1 MTRNQSASRVSHGR
15 SAAAILVLAGLAAA
29 APAAGLAQTAA
40 EPEVTFARDIAP
52 LLQQHCQTCHREG
65 SMAPMSLVTY
75 AETRPWARAI
85 KNRVIA
91 REMPPWHLDKTV
103 GIQQFVNDI
112 SLSDEQIDRVVRWV
126 DAGAPLGDPA
136 DMPPPA
142 TWPDDDRFRLEAEL
156 GPPDIVVRGVP
167 WTMPAEA
174 QDAWFTPVVEI
185 DLPES
190 VWVRAAETKP
200 SLAGRPI
207 AHHASTYLYQP
218 KSPEL
223 LAAERALRSG
233 EGTVEDVI
241 RAATEQEHADG
252 LEEVREFFTEWAQ
265 GKDGEVY
272 PDNVGKIVQA
282 GAKVEFEV
290 HYHAVGYEVTD
301 VMESAWWLYPQD
313 SPPKYNAQF
322 VAVGITAGQL
332 LEIPPNSVT
341 ETKGTYVM
349 PAPGIFHNFQPHMHF
364 RGKAFLMEA
373 IYPNGRREVL
383 NYTSQFDNTWHLNY
397 VYDPDYAPLLPKG
410 TVVEIT
416 AWHDNTAANRNNPD
430 PRQWVAYGQRTVDDM
445 AHANQQVIFITQED
459 YEHLRAERE
468 ARDAQAATQNQN

>member
-1 MTRNQSASRVSHGR
+1 MTRKPRAARLAHGR
-15 SAAAILVLAGLAAA
+15 SAVVAVGVVLAGLAAGGG
-29 APAAGLAQTAA
+29 PAQAAA
-40 EPEVTFARDIAP
+40 ETPVTFARDIAP
-52 LLQQHCQTCHREG
+52 LLQRHCQTCHRPG

-85 KNRVIA
+85 RNRVVA

-112 SLSDEQIDRVVRWV
+112 SLSDAQIDLVARWV
-126 DAGAPLGDPA
+126 DAGAPAGDPG
-136 DMPPPA
+136 DLPPPVE
-142 TWPDDDRFRLEAEL
+142 WPDDDRFRLEAQL
-156 GPPDIVVRGVP
+156 GPPDVVVRGVP

-174 QDAWFTPVVEI
+174 QDAWFTPVVDV

-200 SLAGRPI
+200 SAAGRRI

-233 EGTVEDVI
+233 QGTVDDVL
-241 RAATEQEHADG
+241 RAATEQEYAAG
-252 LEEVREFFTEWAQ
+252 REEVREFFTEWAQ
-265 GKDGEVY
+265 GKDGEIY
-272 PDNVGKIVQA
+272 PDNVGKLVQA
-282 GAKVEFEV
+282 GARVEFEV
-290 HYHAVGYEVTD
+290 HYHAVGQEVTD
-301 VMESAWWLYPQD
+301 VMESAWWLYPKD

-322 VAVGITAGQL
+322 VAVGISAGQL
-332 LEIPPNSVT
+332 LEIPPHSVT
-341 ETKGTYVM
+341 ETRGAYVM
-349 PAPGIFHNFQPHMHF
+349 PAPGVFHNFQPHMHY
-364 RGKAFLMEA
+364 RGKGFLMEA

-397 VYDPDYAPLLPKG
+397 IYHPDHAPLLPRG

-445 AHANQQVIFITQED
+445 AHANQQVIFITEED
-459 YEHLRAERE
+459 YARLAAERE
-468 ARDAQAATQNQN
+468 ARNTQAAAGSRD

>member
-1 MTRNQSASRVSHGR
+1 MTRKPRTARLAHGR
-15 SAAAILVLAGLAAA
+15 SAAVAGVVLAGLAAGGG
-29 APAAGLAQTAA
+29 PAQAAA
-40 EPEVTFARDIAP
+40 ETPVTFARDIAP
-52 LLQQHCQTCHREG
+52 LLQRHCQTCHRPG
-65 SMAPMSLVTY
+65 SMAPMALVTY

-85 KNRVIA
+85 RNRVVA

-112 SLSDEQIDRVVRWV
+112 SLSDAQIDLVARWV
-126 DAGAPLGDPA
+126 DAGAPAGDPG
-136 DMPPPA
+136 DLPPSVE
-142 TWPDDDRFRLEAEL
+142 WPDDDRFRLEAQL
-156 GPPDIVVRGVP
+156 GPPDIVVRGLP

-174 QDAWFTPVVEI
+174 QDAWFTPVVDV

-200 SLAGRPI
+200 SAAGRRI

-218 KSPEL
+218 KSPAL

-233 EGTVEDVI
+233 QGTVDDVL
-241 RAATEQEHADG
+241 RAATEQEYAAG
-252 LEEVREFFTEWAQ
+252 REEVREFFTEWAQ
-265 GKDGEVY
+265 GKDGEIY
-272 PDNVGKIVQA
+272 PDNVGKLVQA
-282 GAKVEFEV
+282 GARVEFEV
-290 HYHAVGYEVTD
+290 HYHAIGQEVTD
-301 VMESAWWLYPQD
+301 VMESAWWLYPKD

-322 VAVGITAGQL
+322 VAVGISAGQL
-332 LEIPPNSVT
+332 LEIPPHSVT
-341 ETKGTYVM
+341 ETRGAYVM
-349 PAPGIFHNFQPHMHF
+349 PAPGIFHNFQPHMHY
-364 RGKAFLMEA
+364 RGKGFLMEA

-397 VYDPDYAPLLPKG
+397 IYHPDHAPLLPRG

-445 AHANQQVIFITQED
+445 AHANQQVIFITEED
-459 YEHLRAERE
+459 YARLAAERE
-468 ARDAQAATQNQN
+468 ARDAQAAAGSRD

>member
-1 MTRNQSASRVSHGR
+1 M
-15 SAAAILVLAGLAAA
+15 
-29 APAAGLAQTAA
+29 
-40 EPEVTFARDIAP
+40 
-52 LLQQHCQTCHREG
+52 
-65 SMAPMSLVTY
+65 
-75 AETRPWARAI
+75 
-85 KNRVIA
+85 
-91 REMPPWHLDKTV
+91 
-103 GIQQFVNDI
+103 
-112 SLSDEQIDRVVRWV
+112 
-126 DAGAPLGDPA
+126 
-136 DMPPPA
+136 
-142 TWPDDDRFRLEAEL
+142 
-156 GPPDIVVRGVP
+156 
-167 WTMPAEA
+167 
-174 QDAWFTPVVEI
+174 
-185 DLPES
+185 
-190 VWVRAAETKP
+190 
-200 SLAGRPI
+200 
-207 AHHASTYLYQP
+207 
-218 KSPEL
+218 
-223 LAAERALRSG
+223 
-233 EGTVEDVI
+233 
-241 RAATEQEHADG
+241 
-252 LEEVREFFTEWAQ
+252 
-265 GKDGEVY
+265 
-272 PDNVGKIVQA
+272 QA

-301 VMESAWWLYPQD
+301 VMECAWWLYPKD

-445 AHANQQVIFITQED
+445 AHANQQVIFITEED

>member
-1 MTRNQSASRVSHGR
+1 MTRKPRTARLGHGR
-15 SAAAILVLAGLAAA
+15 SAAAGVVLAGLAAGGG
-29 APAAGLAQTAA
+29 PAQAAA
-40 EPEVTFARDIAP
+40 ETPVTFARDVAP
-52 LLQQHCQTCHREG
+52 LLQRHCQTCHRPG

-85 KNRVIA
+85 RNRVVA

-112 SLSDEQIDRVVRWV
+112 SLSDAQIDLVARWV
-126 DAGAPLGDPA
+126 DAGAPAGDPG
-136 DMPPPA
+136 DLPPPVE
-142 TWPDDDRFRLEAEL
+142 WPDDDRFRLEAQL
-156 GPPDIVVRGVP
+156 GPPDVVVRGLP

-174 QDAWFTPVVEI
+174 QDAWFTPVVDV

-200 SLAGRPI
+200 SAAGRRI

-218 KSPEL
+218 KSPAL

-233 EGTVEDVI
+233 QGTVDDVL
-241 RAATEQEHADG
+241 RAATEQEYAAG
-252 LEEVREFFTEWAQ
+252 REEVREFFTEWAQ
-265 GKDGEVY
+265 GKDGEIY
-272 PDNVGKIVQA
+272 PDNVGKLVQA
-282 GAKVEFEV
+282 GARVEFEV
-290 HYHAVGYEVTD
+290 HYHAVGQEVTD
-301 VMESAWWLYPQD
+301 VMESAWWLYPKD

-322 VAVGITAGQL
+322 VAVGISAGQL
-332 LEIPPNSVT
+332 LEIPPHSVT
-341 ETKGTYVM
+341 ETKGAYVM
-349 PAPGIFHNFQPHMHF
+349 PAPGIFHNFQPHMHY
-364 RGKAFLMEA
+364 RGKGFLMEA

-397 VYDPDYAPLLPKG
+397 IYHPDHAPLLPRG

-445 AHANQQVIFITQED
+445 AHANQQVIFITEED
-459 YEHLRAERE
+459 YARLAAERE
-468 ARDAQAATQNQN
+468 ARNAQAAAAGSRD